1 MMAHPAL
8 IYIAVS
14 VAASTAEV
22 WIGTLSEYRY
32 VHGTSDRLRLSK
44 AHPLG
49 FCRFPYPLTTTQ
61 IHLALS
67 IGIVVI
73 GTRLWRIFETAG
85 RSHLSTQPEPASDD
99 PTAPRRNAATPPEQR
114 ASPPS
119 SAPLGPG
126 PAHGLRLAIVLCWSS
141 LLAIE
146 TPSRLRIDPAFW
158 SLVRLAPLATAF
170 LYNAVSPSR
179 RRHLSDWHLLLIAL
193 LVRSWQ
199 PAWTS
204 SSYQDWLVGAAWA
217 VAAVT
222 WVAALRFR
230 HQSTEENAALH
241 HRLARRVKAS

>member
-1 MMAHPAL
+1 M
-8 IYIAVS
+8 
-14 VAASTAEV
+14 
-22 WIGTLSEYRY
+22 
-32 VHGTSDRLRLSK
+32 
-44 AHPLG
+44 
-49 FCRFPYPLTTTQ
+49 TTTQ

-67 IGIVVI
+67 IGIVVL
-73 GTRLWRIFETAG
+73 GTSLSRIFETAG
-85 RSHLSTQPEPASDD
+85 RSHVSAQPETASGD

-126 PAHGLRLAIVLCWSS
+126 PVLGPRLVIVLCWSS

-158 SLVRLAPLATAF
+158 SLVRLAPFATAF

-179 RRHLSDWHLLLIAL
+179 RRHLSKWQQLSLAL

-199 PAWTS
+199 SAWTS
-204 SSYQDWLVGAAWA
+204 SSYQDWLVGAAWT

-230 HQSTEENAALH
+230 HRSIEENAALH

>member
-14 VAASTAEV
+14 VAASTAEI

-32 VHGTSDRLRLSK
+32 VHGTCDRLRLSE

-49 FCRFPYPLTTTQ
+49 VCRLPYPLTTTQ
-61 IHLALS
+61 IHLALL
-67 IGIVVI
+67 IGIVVT
-73 GTRLWRIFETAG
+73 GRRLWRIFETAG
-85 RSHLSTQPEPASDD
+85 RSHLSAQPATASDD

-114 ASPPS
+114 ASPAS

-126 PAHGLRLAIVLCWSS
+126 PSLGLRLAIVLCWSS

-158 SLVRLAPLATAF
+158 SLVRLAPLAIAF
-170 LYNAVSPSR
+170 LYSAVSPSR
-179 RRHLSDWHLLLIAL
+179 RRNFSKWHLLSIAL

-230 HQSTEENAALH
+230 HRTTEDNAPLH
-241 HRLARRVKAS
+241 HRLASRAKAS